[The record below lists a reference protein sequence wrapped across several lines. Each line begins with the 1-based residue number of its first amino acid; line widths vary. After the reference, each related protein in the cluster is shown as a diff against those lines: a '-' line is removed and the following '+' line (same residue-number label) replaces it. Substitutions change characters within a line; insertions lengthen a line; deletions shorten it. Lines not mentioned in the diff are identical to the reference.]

1 MKYLFVKIH
10 EILLF
15 NRFRKQFISRQIID
29 ENVKLG
35 FWITD
40 ALKLNYVFTFKMYID
55 SQMIM
60 IL

>member
-1 MKYLFVKIH
+1 MKYLFLKIH

-29 ENVKLG
+29 EKVELG